1 MMSDE
6 MREWLKDSGG
16 VMYTKGSG
24 LALGAGFDEEENL
37 CMIFLIDKKIN
48 KALGGTPLAVFP
60 TDDDETFGY
69 VIEAYKLA
77 AEIAEYYGELDLAE
91 TFKATEL
98 IERVTN
104 GLV

>member
-1 MMSDE
+1 MSE
-6 MREWLKDSGG
+6 AMKEWLEDSGG
-16 VMYTKGSG
+16 VIYTKGSG
-24 LALGAGFDEEENL
+24 LVLGATFDEEENL

-77 AEIAEYYGELDLAE
+77 AEIAEYYGEMDLAE
-91 TFKATEL
+91 TFKANEL
-98 IERVTN
+98 IERVSH